1 MKDRFRLLASPG
13 FLWGLAILLLN
24 DWYLK
29 PVFHNWVTGKLS
41 DFAGLFIF
49 PLFWMAFFPAKKHLI
64 GLLTAGLFIFWKMPL
79 SQPLLDAWNTLGVWP
94 MARTTDAGDL
104 WALSMIPLSI
114 GYASNAGVSVI
125 PRWAPLTLAV
135 LAFAATSFV
144 AIETFNKPYDFN
156 CSESTLRQRMA
167 ADSVWRGLAHFL
179 TAADPD
185 TLRMDSRYVPTN
197 YVWYNYT
204 VKVDSVGE
212 RQTRLTLLNALC
224 RTRRSKELR
233 QNMLGNFENVLL
245 PRIQDP

>member
-1 MKDRFRLLASPG
+1 MKNRFRLLASPG

-64 GLLTAGLFIFWKMPL
+64 GLLTAVLFIFWKIPA
-79 SQPLLDAWNTLGVWP
+79 SQPLLDTWNALGIWP
-94 MARTTDAGDL
+94 LARTTDAGDL
-104 WALSMIPLSI
+104 WALAMIPLSV
-114 GYASNAGVSVI
+114 GYASKAGAWAI

-144 AIETFNKPYDFN
+144 AIETYNKTYEFN
-156 CSESTLRQRMA
+156 CSLSTLRQRMA
-167 ADSVWRGLAHFL
+167 ADSVWREVAHQL
-179 TAADPD
+179 TIITPD
-185 TLRMDSRYVPTN
+185 TLHMESQRVSPNFVL
-197 YVWYNYT
+197 YNYT
-204 VKVDSVGE
+204 IKVESFGE
-212 RQTRLTLLNALC
+212 FGTRLTLLNALC

-233 QNMLGNFENVLL
+233 KAMLDHFENDLL